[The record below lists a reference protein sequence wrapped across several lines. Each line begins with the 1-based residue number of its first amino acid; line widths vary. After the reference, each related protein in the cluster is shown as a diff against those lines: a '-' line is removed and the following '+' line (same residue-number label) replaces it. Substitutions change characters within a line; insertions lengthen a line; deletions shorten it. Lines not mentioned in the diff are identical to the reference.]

1 MTEKETDEIYPVRTL
16 HEFVNEINRE
26 WGRFKKGALISIAI
40 SSMLFV
46 AFVLILLRTLTHSM
60 EVSDIIL
67 ELVLGSVLA
76 YNISLMHHQ
85 SRFFRKGEKRL
96 TRLNTLEEKLMPEL
110 ADNKTA

>member
-1 MTEKETDEIYPVRTL
+1 MTEKETEEIYPVRTL

-60 EVSDIIL
+60 EASDIIL

-76 YNISLMHHQ
+76 YNIYLRHHQ
-85 SRFFRKGEKRL
+85 YRFFRKWEKRL
-96 TRLNTLEEKLMPEL
+96 SRLNTLEEKLMPEL
-110 ADNKTA
+110 AEDKPA